1 MDVERVVYTI
11 GHSNHALTRF
21 LHLLR
26 VHRID
31 AIGDVRSAPYSR
43 RFPWFGR
50 EALQRALHARGI
62 AYVFLGAALGARP
75 SDPEC
80 TSDGRV
86 CFARLAATPAFR
98 AGLGRVLRGSSTHRL
113 ALLCAEKDPLHCHR
127 AILVGR
133 ELARRG
139 VRILHI
145 QGDGSLERHEESERR
160 LLGLLG
166 LAQGELFESPEHV
179 LERAYDLQGERIAWA
194 VPPSP
199 PPGSV
204 E

>member
-1 MDVERVVYTI
+1 VEHSVYTI
-11 GHSNHALTRF
+11 GHSNHELTRF

-26 VHRID
+26 MHRID

-43 RFPWFGR
+43 RHPWFCR
-50 EALQRALHARGI
+50 EALQRALHARRV
-62 AYVFLGAALGARP
+62 AYVFLGASLGARP

-86 CFARLAATPAFR
+86 SFAKLAATPAFR
-98 AGLGRVLRGSSTHRL
+98 AGLGRVLRGSAHHRL

-139 VRILHI
+139 IRIVHI
-145 QGDGSLERHEESERR
+145 LGDGSLERHEESERR
-160 LLGLLG
+160 LLTLVGLS
-166 LAQGELFESPEHV
+166 QGELFESPETL
-179 LERAYDLQGERIAWA
+179 LERAYDLQGERISWA
-194 VPPSP
+194 RPSP
-199 PPGSV
+199 PPADSV
-204 E
+204 G

>member
-1 MDVERVVYTI
+1 MERVVYTI

-26 VHRID
+26 MHRID
-31 AIGDVRSAPYSR
+31 AIADLRSAPWSR
-43 RFPWFGR
+43 RQPWFGR
-50 EALQRALHARGI
+50 EALQRALHARGV

-80 TSDGRV
+80 LSDGRV
-86 CFARLAATPAFR
+86 SFAKLAKTPAFR
-98 AGLGRVLRGSSTHRL
+98 AGLDRVVRGSASHRL

-127 AILVGR
+127 AILVAR

-145 QGDGSLERHEESERR
+145 LADGSIERHEQSERR
-160 LLGLLG
+160 LLELVG
-166 LAQGELFESPEHV
+166 LAQGELFESPEQV
-179 LERAYDLQGERIAWA
+179 LERAYDLQGERIAWS
-194 VPPSP
+194 VPPSA
-199 PPGSV
+199 PPG
-204 E
+204 

>member
-1 MDVERVVYTI
+1 VERVVYTI
-11 GHSNHALTRF
+11 GHSNHPSTRF

-26 VHRID
+26 MHRID
-31 AIGDVRSAPYSR
+31 AVADVRSAPYSR

-50 EALQRALHARGI
+50 EALQRALHARGV

-75 SDPEC
+75 TDPEC
-80 TSDGRV
+80 LSGGRV
-86 CFARLAATPAFR
+86 SFAKLARTAAFR
-98 AGLGRVLRGSSTHRL
+98 AGLGRVLRGSASHRL

-145 QGDGSLERHEESERR
+145 QGDGSIERHEESERR
-160 LLGLLG
+160 LLELVG
-166 LAQGELFESPEHV
+166 LAQGELFESPEQV
-179 LERAYDLQGERIAWA
+179 LERAYDLQGERIAWV
-194 VPPSP
+194 VPPSA
-199 PPGSV
+199 PPGSAG
-204 E
+204 

>member
-1 MDVERVVYTI
+1 MELVVYTI
-11 GHSNHALTRF
+11 GHSNHPLTRF

-31 AIGDVRSAPYSR
+31 AIADVRSAPWSQR
-43 RFPWFGR
+43 HPWFAR
-50 EALQRALHARGI
+50 EALQRALHARKV

-86 CFARLAATPAFR
+86 SFAKLAARPAFR
-98 AGLGRVLRGSSTHRL
+98 AGLERVVGGGASHRL

-139 VRILHI
+139 VRVLHI
-145 QGDGSLERHEESERR
+145 LADGSLERHEESERR
-160 LLGLLG
+160 LLALLG

-179 LERAYDLQGERIAWA
+179 LERAYDLQGERIAWVTPRPA
-194 VPPSP
+194 SP
-199 PPGSV
+199 D
-204 E
+204 